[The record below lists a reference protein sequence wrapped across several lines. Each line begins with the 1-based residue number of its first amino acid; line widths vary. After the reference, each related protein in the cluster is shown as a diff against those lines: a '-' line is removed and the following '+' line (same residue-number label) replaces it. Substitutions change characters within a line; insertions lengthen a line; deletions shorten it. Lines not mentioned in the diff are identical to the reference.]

1 MIEDNNDDNLD
12 LFPDDFY
19 TSNLNDEYEDCVG
32 SKYPSEPINFR
43 DLIST
48 TISETAFVKFRN

>member
-1 MIEDNNDDNLD
+1 MIEDDDDDLD

-43 DLIST
+43 DLIPT
-48 TISETAFVKFRN
+48 TILETTFVIFRK